1 MKHSSRTEISH
12 QKPFL
17 RAHIFF
23 IRRCHEQELIA
34 HLKRSR
40 GIKFL
45 IVLGSRHS
53 RKHVIV
59 LIGNRLPEWLASF
72 IIIIFFLLLIHLL
85 PILASAGNKK
95 GTKNTQV
102 LMNSKFY
109 LLILLYVTTC
119 KSRSLLCLCRNV
131 CNKSSHKSGA
141 LKMILCS
148 DKQKCA
154 LIKLQNLLN

>member
-1 MKHSSRTEISH
+1 MHIRLREVSLYLKIWEFEPPRRRLTTTHVTFHKTFKLFWKFPWQQTARKQQQRTLKRVFMKHSSRTEISH

-34 HLKRSR
+34 LLKRSR

-72 IIIIFFLLLIHLL
+72 IIIIFF
-85 PILASAGNKK
+85 S
-95 GTKNTQV
+95 
-102 LMNSKFY
+102 Y
-109 LLILLYVTTC
+109 LYICYPY
-119 KSRSLLCLCRNV
+119 
-131 CNKSSHKSGA
+131 
-141 LKMILCS
+141 
-148 DKQKCA
+148 
-154 LIKLQNLLN
+154 